1 MNTHQSITLV
11 ECPRDALQGF
21 SRWVNTSDKIAYYQ
35 SLLKVGFHTLDCGSF
50 VSSKAIPQM
59 SDTAEVIKGLDLTNT
74 PTKLLTIV
82 ANERGALEAIKHKK
96 ISYLGYPFSISENF
110 QVRNTRKT
118 ISESLTILKRISNIA
133 SNHNKEMVVYL
144 SMGFGNPYG
153 DPWNTDIITEWVSKM
168 LVMGISIISISDT
181 IGTAIPSDIIK
192 LYSTIIPCYPAITFG
207 AHFHTHPDFWYEK
220 VNAAFS
226 AGCLRFDG
234 TIKGMGGCPMA
245 QDKLVG
251 NMPSEKLISFFT
263 SRKLLPKNLD
273 LFSFESSYNFSQK
286 ILTQ

>member
-1 MNTHQSITLV
+1 MTAHQSITLV

-21 SRWVNTSDKIAYYQ
+21 SKWVNTSDKIAYYQ

-59 SDTAEVIKGLDLTNT
+59 ADTAEVIEGLDVSKTH
-74 PTKLLTIV
+74 TKLLTIV
-82 ANERGALEAIKHKK
+82 ANERGALEAIKYEK

-110 QVRNTRKT
+110 QIRNTRKT
-118 ISESLTILKRISNIA
+118 ISESLSVLKRITDIA
-133 SNHNKEMVVYL
+133 SNYNKEMVVYL

-153 DPWNTDIITEWVSKM
+153 DPWNADIIAEWVSKM
-168 LVMGISIISISDT
+168 AVMGISIISISDT
-181 IGTAIPSDIIK
+181 IGTAIPSDVIK
-192 LYSTIIPCYPAITFG
+192 LYSTIVPSYPAITFG

-245 QDKLVG
+245 QDNLVG

-273 LFSFESSYNFSQK
+273 LLSFESSYNFSQK

>member
-1 MNTHQSITLV
+1 
-11 ECPRDALQGF
+11 
-21 SRWVNTSDKIAYYQ
+21 
-35 SLLKVGFHTLDCGSF
+35 
-50 VSSKAIPQM
+50 M
-59 SDTAEVIKGLDLTNT
+59 SDTAEVIKGLDISNT

-82 ANERGALEAIKHKK
+82 ANERGALEAIKHEK

-110 QVRNTRKT
+110 QIRNTRKT
-118 ISESLTILKRISNIA
+118 ISESLTILKKISEIA

-153 DPWNTDIITEWVSKM
+153 DPWNADIITEWVSKIV
-168 LVMGISIISISDT
+168 VMGISIISISDT

-192 LYSTIIPCYPAITFG
+192 LYSTIVPSYPAITFG

-226 AGCLRFDG
+226 AGCMRFDG
-234 TIKGMGGCPMA
+234 TMKGVGGCPMA

-263 SRKLLPKNLD
+263 SRKSLPKNLN
-273 LFSFESSYNFSQK
+273 LLSFESSYNFSHK
-286 ILTQ
+286 IFN